1 MKQKLTRNERAERVR
16 ETWLFRGRLKTG
28 ILFISALLVILF
40 MMWVVFIYTKSSAD
54 QRVFDAIA
62 PYITSTRT
70 RIMRLIT
77 YLGHVQFLAPANLLL
92 LAFFIVNRKKWMAL
106 RIVVVSLGGL
116 GIKLLMKHLFQR
128 LRPLDP
134 VIEGGVAGYSFPS
147 GHALMSVVFYGFL
160 VWWAATSIPNKI
172 YQGIVIGLLIILI
185 ILVSFSRIYLRVHYT
200 TDILAGICFGF
211 CWLLFSLWIVDK
223 FEIKSLNNSLGNSL

>member
-1 MKQKLTRNERAERVR
+1 MKQKLTRSEKAERVR
-16 ETWLFRGRLKTG
+16 ETWLFRGRLTKG
-28 ILFISALLVILF
+28 VLFISAFLVILF
-40 MMWVVFIYTKSSAD
+40 MMWVVFIYSKSSAD
-54 QRVFDAIA
+54 QRVFDAIS
-62 PYITSTRT
+62 PHITPIRT

-77 YLGHVQFLAPANLLL
+77 YMGNPQFLVPANLLL
-92 LAFFIVNRKKWMAL
+92 LAFFLVNRKKWMAL
-106 RIVVVSLGGL
+106 RILVVSLGGL
-116 GIKLLMKHLFQR
+116 GIKLLIKHLFQR

-160 VWWAATSIPNKI
+160 VWWAATSIHNKL
-172 YQGIVIGLLIILI
+172 YQGIVIGLLILLI

-223 FEIKSLNNSLGNSL
+223 FEIKSLNNNSGNSR

>member
-1 MKQKLTRNERAERVR
+1 MKQKLTRSEKAERVR
-16 ETWLFRGRLKTG
+16 ETWLFRGRLKKG
-28 ILFISALLVILF
+28 VLFISAFLVILF

-62 PYITSTRT
+62 PHITSTRT

-77 YLGHVQFLAPANLLL
+77 YLGNPQFLVPANLLL
-92 LAFFIVNRKKWMAL
+92 MAFFIVNRKKWMAF
-106 RIVVVSLGGL
+106 RILVVSLGGL

-160 VWWAATSIPNKI
+160 VWWAAISISNKL
-172 YQGIVIGLLIILI
+172 YQGIVIGLLILLI

-223 FEIKSLNNSLGNSL
+223 FEIKSLNNNSRSAI